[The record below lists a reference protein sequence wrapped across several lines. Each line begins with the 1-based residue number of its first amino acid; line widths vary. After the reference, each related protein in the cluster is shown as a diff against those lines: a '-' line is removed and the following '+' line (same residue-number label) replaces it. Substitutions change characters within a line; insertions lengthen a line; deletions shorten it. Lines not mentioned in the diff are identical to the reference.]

1 MKNTMI
7 TLFLTAIAILGQA
20 QANTTVLH
28 VTAPERMGE
37 SYEVL
42 TSESATPLTVNPSQL
57 KLVNKL
63 HEAERLNAAIEVK
76 VIEDELIDITI
87 LEEESAKTLETALI
101 TPMHNYEATNIESM
115 ELVEQMFKT
124 LKDGTKW
131 WNNQCFNRAYIWAKQ
146 MYNSN
151 EIRSKKIFIFY
162 TKKYRREINK
172 KWWFHV
178 APMVEVNGEDIVLDK
193 EFMRTPVTRQVWLT
207 KFTEKMAKKGMPD
220 YQCSII
226 ENMNDFYE
234 QSNQDNEY
242 CNVFVTSMY
251 YRAPIDMSNLAN
263 KGVEKNKWSNREIK
277 AAAKNILWKWKRTYR
292 SLKVNEK
299 N

>member
-1 MKNTMI
+1 MI
-7 TLFLTAIAILGQA
+7 TLFLLAIATLGQT
-20 QANTTVLH
+20 QANTTVLQ
-28 VTAPERMGE
+28 VTSPERMGE
-37 SYEVL
+37 SFEVL
-42 TSESATPLTVNPSQL
+42 TSESATPLTVSPSQL
-57 KLVNKL
+57 KLVEKL
-63 HEAERLNAAIEVK
+63 HEAERLNVAIEVK
-76 VIEDELIDITI
+76 
-87 LEEESAKTLETALI
+87 TLENELVDIKLLEQANDISELSLI
-101 TPMHNYEATNIESM
+101 TPMSNYTATNIESM

-124 LKDGTKW
+124 LKNGTKW

-151 EIRSKKIFIFY
+151 KINSKKIFIFY

-193 EFMRTPVTRQVWLT
+193 EFMRTPVTKQAWLT

-220 YQCSII
+220 YQCSVI
-226 ENMNDFYE
+226 ENMNDFYD

-242 CNVFVTSMY
+242 CNILITSMY

-263 KGVEKNKWSNREIK
+263 KGIEKTQWSNRSLK
-277 AAAKNILWKWKRTYR
+277 SAAKNIFWKWKKIYK
-292 SLKVNEK
+292 SLRVEEIQ
-299 N
+299 